1 MSLLLVGL
9 LPPRPGRCLQTSAV
23 QGPGGGG
30 SAPPDKVASQVSV
43 GEVEVS
49 SWGLGATGRTDGREG
64 PWERGSAQCAEQTA
78 AEVAGWGGRAGGGAA
93 GLGSLSSLFCRERTR
108 VSAVVPKREHLL
120 VVLNYILLLGFRWQ
134 GSILE
139 MRVIERYGYC

>member
-1 MSLLLVGL
+1 M
-9 LPPRPGRCLQTSAV
+9 
-23 QGPGGGG
+23 
-30 SAPPDKVASQVSV
+30 
-43 GEVEVS
+43 
-49 SWGLGATGRTDGREG
+49 
-64 PWERGSAQCAEQTA
+64 
-78 AEVAGWGGRAGGGAA
+78 
-93 GLGSLSSLFCRERTR
+93 GSLSSLFCRERTR